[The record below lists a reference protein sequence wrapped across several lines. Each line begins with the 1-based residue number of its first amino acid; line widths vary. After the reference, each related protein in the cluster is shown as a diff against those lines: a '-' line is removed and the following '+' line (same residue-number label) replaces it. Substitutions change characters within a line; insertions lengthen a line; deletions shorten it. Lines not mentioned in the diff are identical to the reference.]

1 MTADTLTETELIATC
16 VLLLN
21 AGHEA
26 SVNGAGNGWWS
37 LFGHPAAL
45 ARLRAE
51 PALMDTAIEELLRFD
66 TPSTLFERWVLEP
79 VEVAGVDLPRGAE
92 IALLFGS
99 ANRDATVFERPDDLD
114 LGRDPNPYLSFGA
127 GIHYCLGA
135 PLAKLELGVAFETM
149 LRRMPRLELVEP
161 PRWKPT
167 FVLRG
172 LEALRV
178 RV

>member
-1 MTADTLTETELIATC
+1 
-16 VLLLN
+16 
-21 AGHEA
+21 
-26 SVNGAGNGWWS
+26 
-37 LFGHPAAL
+37 
-45 ARLRAE
+45 
-51 PALMDTAIEELLRFD
+51 MDTAIEELLRFD
-66 TPSTLFERWVLEP
+66 TPLDAVRAGPRAGRGRRGRSPAWGRDRPALRVGEP
-79 VEVAGVDLPRGAE
+79 RCHRLRAA
-92 IALLFGS
+92 
-99 ANRDATVFERPDDLD
+99 DDLD

-135 PLAKLELGVAFETM
+135 PLAKLELGIAFETM
-149 LRRMPRLELVEP
+149 LRRMPGIELVEP